1 MENILTVVAAV
12 FAVIGA
18 IDKITGNHLKLGD
31 EFERGILTLGPLSL
45 SMIGMMTVS
54 PLLSKVLLPIVSPVA
69 EFLGFDA
76 SALAGLIIANDMG
89 GASLA
94 EEIATDSLLGAFHG
108 LCVASM
114 LGATI
119 SFTVPYAL
127 KSVKQELL
135 PDIIKGLLC
144 GICTVPIGCF
154 VSGLIMKINIFKL
167 LLNLIPLIVISGVIS
182 FGLIKSPK
190 ICIKVFTVF
199 GKLLIVLITCGLA
212 VGIFGYLTKIQISQY
227 LAPIDESFK
236 TVFNICLV
244 LSGMFPL
251 IAVIS
256 KILKKPILVFGKKL
270 GINEISV
277 TGLISTLANNIAT
290 IDNADKMDKKGRIL
304 NFAFAVSASFV
315 LGDHLAFT
323 LSFNSDYTLAVIIG
337 KLTAGISALIVA
349 SLITKTTDSAKEDL
363 TNHDHQ

>member
-1 MENILTVVAAV
+1 MENALTTVAAV

-18 IDKITGNHLKLGD
+18 LDKITGNHLKLGD

-54 PLLSKVLLPIVSPVA
+54 PLLSELLLPLISPLA
-69 EFLGFDA
+69 KICGFDP
-76 SALAGLIIANDMG
+76 SAFAGLIIANDMG
-89 GASLA
+89 GATLA
-94 EEIATDSLLGAFHG
+94 AETAADPLLGTFHG

-127 KSVKQELL
+127 KSAKREHL

-144 GICTVPIGCF
+144 GICTVPVGCF
-154 VSGLIMKINIFKL
+154 VSGLIMKIGIGKL
-167 LLNLIPLIVISGVIS
+167 LLNLVPLILISAVIS

-190 ICIKVFTVF
+190 ICIKLFGLF
-199 GKLLIVLITCGLA
+199 GKLLIILITCGLA
-212 VGIFGYLTKIQISQY
+212 VGIFSYLTEIQISEY

-236 TVFNICLV
+236 TVLNICSV

-251 IAVIS
+251 IAVVS
-256 KILKKPILVFGKKL
+256 KILKKPISFFGKKV
-270 GINEISV
+270 GINEVAV
-277 TGLISTLANNIAT
+277 TGLISALANNIAA
-290 IDNADKMDKKGRIL
+290 IDSADKMDKKGRIM

-315 LGDHLAFT
+315 FGDHLAFT
-323 LSFNSDYTLAVIIG
+323 LSFNPDYTAAVITG
-337 KLTAGISALIVA
+337 KLTAGIAALA
-349 SLITKTTDSAKEDL
+349 LAGFITKTDKIKTVKIDEK
-363 TNHDHQ
+363 

>member
-1 MENILTVVAAV
+1 MENILTVTAAI
-12 FAVIGA
+12 FAVVGA
-18 IDKITGNHLKLGD
+18 LDKITGNHLKLGN

-54 PLLSKVLLPIVSPVA
+54 PLLSKILLPVVSPIA
-69 EFLGFDA
+69 EFCGFDT

-94 EEIATDSLLGAFHG
+94 EEIASDSLLGAFHG

-154 VSGLIMKINIFKL
+154 VSGLIMKINIIKL
-167 LLNLIPLIVISGVIS
+167 LLNLIPLIVISGIIAL
-182 FGLIKSPK
+182 GLVKAPK
-190 ICIKVFTVF
+190 KCIKIFSVF

-212 VGIFGYLTKIQISQY
+212 VGIFGYLAKAQISQY
-227 LAPIDESFK
+227 FAPIDESFK

-256 KILKKPILVFGKKL
+256 KIFKKPILLFGKKL

-290 IDNADKMDKKGRIL
+290 IDNADKMDQKGRIL

-315 LGDHLAFT
+315 FGDHLAFT
-323 LSFNSDYTLAVIIG
+323 LSFNSDYTAAVVIG
-337 KLTAGISALIVA
+337 KLTAGVTALFVANLISKNN
-349 SLITKTTDSAKEDL
+349 SDSQPEKEIR
-363 TNHDHQ
+363 Q